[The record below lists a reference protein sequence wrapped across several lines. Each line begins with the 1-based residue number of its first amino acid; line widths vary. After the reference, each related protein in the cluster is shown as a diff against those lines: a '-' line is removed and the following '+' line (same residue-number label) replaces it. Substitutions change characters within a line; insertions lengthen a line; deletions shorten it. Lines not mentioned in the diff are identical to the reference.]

1 MEKSRFPRGYKVYL
15 PLILLFALLSF
26 MMPRSPKFNF
36 DYKKGSPWMYEDLV
50 SLFDFPLLKSEE
62 QYKAE
67 LQKAGS
73 AVIPVYRHDAAVA
86 DMVIEQ
92 LASADLGEYASVKP
106 ALGVTLETIYS
117 KGVLSKEGSQKD
129 PDGLIY
135 IQKDMRAGKVP
146 AAEVYTM
153 DTAASL
159 IRSLLADAFPD
170 SDADSLYSYV
180 LSTLIVPDLTYDQQ
194 MTDLI
199 SEENIGMVSPTAGVV
214 RAGQT
219 LVSQGELV
227 TAEVEQMLDS
237 YKVEYES
244 NVGYNGP
251 EAVQWLG
258 NALVSLALV
267 ILLFF
272 AIYFCNY
279 HIFEKYNKYLYI
291 LLVFTLSAVA
301 SFAVAQFDPQYF
313 YMVPFTLIALYLLA
327 FFSRRVVFTVY
338 FISLLPMLI
347 AAPDGVELFFIYLT
361 GGVVAIYV
369 FDHFNR
375 GWLQFVCALITFASM
390 ALVWL
395 AFRMVDGVAGVGD
408 LHPLLNLSFAAFLSV
423 AGYPLIYLFEKI
435 FMLVSSSKLVE
446 LSDTSRPLLR
456 LLADK
461 TPGTFQHSLQVMN
474 LADAAARA
482 IDANIPLIR
491 AGALYHDIG
500 KISNPQCFTENESHS
515 AGYHDAL
522 TPKESAQD
530 IIRHVSD
537 GLVLADRYGLP
548 DVLKEFIIS
557 HHGTTCTAYFMNKY
571 LNDGGDPEDV
581 AEFYYDG
588 VKPVSK
594 EQVILMLCD
603 AVEAASRSLKDYS
616 AESISVLVDRIVDGK
631 ADDGQLSDSMISLKE
646 VNVIKNVMKTY
657 LQQMYHSRVSY
668 PKRTAGRKK

>member
-1 MEKSRFPRGYKVYL
+1 
-15 PLILLFALLSF
+15 
-26 MMPRSPKFNF
+26 
-36 DYKKGSPWMYEDLV
+36 
-50 SLFDFPLLKSEE
+50 
-62 QYKAE
+62 
-67 LQKAGS
+67 
-73 AVIPVYRHDAAVA
+73 
-86 DMVIEQ
+86 
-92 LASADLGEYASVKP
+92 
-106 ALGVTLETIYS
+106 
-117 KGVLSKEGSQKD
+117 
-129 PDGLIY
+129 
-135 IQKDMRAGKVP
+135 
-146 AAEVYTM
+146 
-153 DTAASL
+153 
-159 IRSLLADAFPD
+159 
-170 SDADSLYSYV
+170 
-180 LSTLIVPDLTYDQQ
+180 
-194 MTDLI
+194 
-199 SEENIGMVSPTAGVV
+199 
-214 RAGQT
+214 
-219 LVSQGELV
+219 
-227 TAEVEQMLDS
+227 
-237 YKVEYES
+237 
-244 NVGYNGP
+244 
-251 EAVQWLG
+251 
-258 NALVSLALV
+258 
-267 ILLFF
+267 
-272 AIYFCNY
+272 
-279 HIFEKYNKYLYI
+279 
-291 LLVFTLSAVA
+291 
-301 SFAVAQFDPQYF
+301 
-313 YMVPFTLIALYLLA
+313 
-327 FFSRRVVFTVY
+327 
-338 FISLLPMLI
+338 
-347 AAPDGVELFFIYLT
+347 
-361 GGVVAIYV
+361 
-369 FDHFNR
+369 
-375 GWLQFVCALITFASM
+375 M